1 MKWFS
6 SACVELAKA
15 ESSSVLG
22 MRREEVKI
30 GFPNLAAHIETQP
43 GLLSLHRLPSDDNVP
58 W

>member
-1 MKWFS
+1 MKRFS
-6 SACVELAKA
+6 PGCAELARA

-30 GFPNLAAHIETQP
+30 GFPYLTAHIETQP
-43 GLLSLHRLPSDDNVP
+43 GSLSLHRLPSDDNVP